1 MFKTIETMKVKLD
14 PLPQPILE
22 GISKAIGDTE
32 KGLSGSQIEYL
43 LQQALLNNITPGIT
57 KWQRIYNAF
66 IDFQN
71 REQCSNNIFTFIKL
85 ALSPSRY
92 VNEPER
98 FEWLLKNTNQQLS
111 FAGWKIGEDGK
122 QLKIQKA
129 TTIQEAQIKA
139 RNLKSEI
146 ENRNGHAEIIKYCKA
161 ELLSDNYFHAVFEA
175 CKGLFE
181 RIRDLSGVN
190 KDGIR
195 LIEEVFSTNPILII
209 NNYLSNSEKDEHSG
223 FCNLLKGLCGMFRN
237 TEAHE
242 PKVSWTITEQDA
254 LEILGVISYCHRRLD
269 SAQKIR

>member
-1 MFKTIETMKVKLD
+1 MKVKLD

-32 KGLSGSQIEYL
+32 KGLSGSQIDYL
-43 LQQALLNNITPGIT
+43 LQQALLNNTTPGIT

-66 IDFQN
+66 VDFQN
-71 REQCSNNIFTFIKL
+71 REHCSNNIFTFIKL
-85 ALSPSRY
+85 VLSPSRY

-139 RNLKSEI
+139 KNLKSEI
-146 ENRNGHAEIIKYCKA
+146 ENRKGHPEIIKYCKA

-181 RIRDLSGVN
+181 RIRELSGVN

-209 NNYLSNSEKDEHSG
+209 NNYLSDSEKDELSG

-269 SAQKIR
+269 SVQKIR

>member
-1 MFKTIETMKVKLD
+1 MKVKLD

-22 GISKAIGDTE
+22 GISRAIGDTE
-32 KGLSGSQIEYL
+32 KGLSGSQIDYL
-43 LQQALLNNITPGIT
+43 LQQAFLNNTTPGIT

-66 IDFQN
+66 VDFQN

-85 ALSPSRY
+85 VLSPSRY

-139 RNLKSEI
+139 KNLKSEI
-146 ENRNGHAEIIKYCKA
+146 ENRKGHPEIIKYCKA

-181 RIRDLSGVN
+181 RIRELSGVN

-209 NNYLSNSEKDEHSG
+209 NNYLSASEKDELSG

-269 SAQKIR
+269 SVQKII